1 MGSFP
6 KPISN
11 EGSNSSFQCGILNM
25 PLKMGPLWI
34 CHSWIRFQFVFR
46 LNIHLSFIGYD
57 TMLDTYGVLSQNPL
71 TMRDA
76 IHVFYK
82 DCVVSDVGLTPCPLK
97 TSTKSR
103 STWRLQ
109 LHHPLWKLVGEAAT
123 SFFKLSFELCLF
135 VSERTHCL
143 IYYNHVH
150 YNYLLDMPIHSWK
163 FRELICTFHS

>member
-71 TMRDA
+71 TMRDV
-76 IHVFYK
+76 IHLFYK
-82 DCVVSDVGLTPCPLK
+82 DCVVS
-97 TSTKSR
+97 
-103 STWRLQ
+103 
-109 LHHPLWKLVGEAAT
+109 
-123 SFFKLSFELCLF
+123 SFFWCGIDTMPSQDFYKIKINMKTAVAPPPLEAGGGSSDKFLQALVWTMFVCFWEDPLF
-135 VSERTHCL
+135 NILQS
-143 IYYNHVH
+143 
-150 YNYLLDMPIHSWK
+150 
-163 FRELICTFHS
+163 CTL